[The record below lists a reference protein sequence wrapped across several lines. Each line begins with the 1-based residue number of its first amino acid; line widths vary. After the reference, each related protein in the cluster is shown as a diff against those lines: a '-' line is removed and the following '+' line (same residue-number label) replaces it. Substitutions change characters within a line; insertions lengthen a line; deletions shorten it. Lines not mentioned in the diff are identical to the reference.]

1 MLGNLLRRI
10 KPTNER
16 PARDRKTYSEHVDKL
31 AELAESR
38 AQKTQHAK
46 GKLTA
51 RQRIH
56 TLADPGTFQEINRF
70 LGGDIDEDY
79 LGSGVITGFCKVG
92 GRPVAVYAQDF
103 SVRGGSLG
111 QVEGQKMIHLMNQA
125 VQLGMPLV
133 SLLDSGGARI
143 QEGVA
148 ALAQYGKVFQA
159 TSLASGVIPQISVI
173 LGPCAGGAVYGPA
186 LTDFVIMTKNSSFM
200 FVTGPEVVK
209 AVTGEDVTSDELGG
223 AQLHSAITGVSHYLA
238 EDEEDALDFTRT
250 LLSYLP
256 SNSGEKPPTFAYQP
270 NAEDEARAQKV
281 GELVPANPKQSYDM
295 NAVIESLVDYGEFL
309 EIQELFAPSIIT
321 GFGAFCGQP
330 VGIVA
335 NQSLVDAGT
344 LDVNASE
351 KAARFVQFC
360 NAFSLPIVT
369 LVDVPGYRPG
379 TEQERAGIIRR
390 GAKVI
395 TAYSTATIPL
405 ITVIVRKAYGGA
417 YIVMG
422 SKAMGADFNYA
433 WPGAEIAVMGSEGAV
448 NIVYRKEL
456 AKAKADGDDLE
467 AARKRLEETYATQA
481 VSPNLSLQIGELDG
495 LISPEQT
502 RQTICQALMATR
514 QKHRRA
520 APWKYGT
527 NPPL

>member
-1 MLGNLLRRI
+1 MLSSLFRRQRT
-10 KPTNER
+10 PRER
-16 PARDRKTYSEHVDKL
+16 PARDRRTCAAHL
-31 AELAESR
+31 TELAEKAENR
-38 AQKTQHAK
+38 AKKTQHDK
-46 GKLTA
+46 GKMTA
-51 RQRIH
+51 RERLEM
-56 TLADPGTFQEINRF
+56 LADPGTFREINRF
-70 LGGDIDEDY
+70 LGGDIDEEY
-79 LGSGVITGFCKVG
+79 LGSGVITGFCQIG

-111 QVEGQKMIHLMNQA
+111 QVEGQKMIHLIKQA
-125 VQLGMPLV
+125 VDLGMPII

-159 TSLASGVIPQISVI
+159 TSLASGVVPQISVI

-186 LTDFVIMTKNSSFM
+186 LTDFVVMTKRSSFM

-209 AVTGEDVTSDELGG
+209 AVTGEVVTSDELGG
-223 AQLHSAITGVSHYLA
+223 AQMHSAVTGVSHYLA
-238 EDEEDALDFTRT
+238 EDEADALDFTRT

-256 SNSGEKPPTFAYQP
+256 ANSKEAPPTFAYQTNQADLE
-270 NAEDEARAQKV
+270 NAARV
-281 GELVPANPKQSYDM
+281 GELVPVSPKQSYDM
-295 NAVIESLVDYGEFL
+295 VEVITSLVDHGEFL
-309 EIQELFAPSIIT
+309 EIQELFAPSVIT
-321 GFGAFCGQP
+321 GFGAFCGQS

-360 NAFSLPIVT
+360 NAFSFPVVT

-395 TAYSTATIPL
+395 TAYATATVPL

-422 SKAMGADFNYA
+422 SKAMGADFNFA
-433 WPGAEIAVMGSEGAV
+433 WPGAQIAVMGSEGAV

-456 AKAKADGDDLE
+456 AQAKADGKDLAE
-467 AARKRLEETYATQA
+467 ARKRLEETYATQA
-481 VSPNLSLQIGELDG
+481 VSPNLSLEIGELDG
-495 LISPEQT
+495 LITPEQT
-502 RQTICQALMATR
+502 RDTICQALAATR
-514 QKHRRA
+514 NKQRRPNAWAHA
-520 APWKYGT
+520 A